1 MNAKQ
6 IKILLKEYASKND
19 RTNIFKLFVKKT
31 GLKIRS
37 LNYHYEQIADFIIK
51 YCGKRFYSNN
61 YNLVVSPRY
70 IEVCSYIHIEN
81 KTERRIKIIKALK
94 DELKEPFN
102 NYTKLPYY
110 GNTNLYFLS
119 PQYGHRDYNKLCA
132 IPIKGNEKFCERL
145 INIAKSKYPQ
155 FYGK

>member
-6 IKILLKEYASKND
+6 IEILIKEYAIKND

-31 GLKIRS
+31 GLKIWS
-37 LNYHYEQIADFIIK
+37 LNYRYEQIADFIIK

-61 YNLVVSPRY
+61 YNLVVSPRHKKA
-70 IEVCSYIHIEN
+70 CSYIHIEDQ
-81 KTERRIKIIKALK
+81 TERRIKIIKALK

-119 PQYGHRDYNKLCA
+119 PKYGHRDYNKWCA